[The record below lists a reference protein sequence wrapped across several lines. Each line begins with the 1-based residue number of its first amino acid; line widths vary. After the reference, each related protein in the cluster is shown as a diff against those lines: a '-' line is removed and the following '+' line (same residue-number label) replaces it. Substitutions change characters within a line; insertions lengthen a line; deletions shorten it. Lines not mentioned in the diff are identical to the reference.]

1 MLRNLQKSQELI
13 YSRSIRKFHTHRW
26 YTAPTIINTF
36 IEEYGFSGK
45 KVIMFATSGSST
57 PDKALKDFRTQY
69 PDINWVEA
77 KLLNGATSESLALW
91 VKETEGK

>member
-1 MLRNLQKSQELI
+1 MDSL
-13 YSRSIRKFHTHRW
+13 
-26 YTAPTIINTF
+26 
-36 IEEYGFSGK
+36 GK

>member
-1 MLRNLQKSQELI
+1 
-13 YSRSIRKFHTHRW
+13 
-26 YTAPTIINTF
+26 
-36 IEEYGFSGK
+36 
-45 KVIMFATSGSST
+45 MFATSGSST

-91 VKETEGK
+91 GKETEGK